1 MAEIRKSSK
10 GEGFQSAAG
19 LMRYFD
25 AEDDLAIKIPPKAVF
40 LMCVLTTA
48 IVGLAAVAIRV

>member
-1 MAEIRKSSK
+1 MAEIRRSAK

-25 AEDDLAIKIPPKAVF
+25 AEDSKAVKIPPQAVF
-40 LMCVLTTA
+40 LFCVVTVA
-48 IVGLAAVAIRV
+48 IVGLAAVLIQV

>member
-25 AEDDLAIKIPPKAVF
+25 AEDTRAVKVPPQAVF

-48 IVGLAAVAIRV
+48 IVGLAAVFIRV

>member
-1 MAEIRKSSK
+1 MAEIRRSSK

-25 AEDDLAIKIPPKAVF
+25 AEDDRAIKIPPQAVF
-40 LMCVLTTA
+40 LFCVITCAL
-48 IVGLAAVAIRV
+48 VGLAAVFVAV

>member
-1 MAEIRKSSK
+1 MAEIRRSSK

-25 AEDDLAIKIPPKAVF
+25 AEDDRAVKIPPQAVF
-40 LMCVLTTA
+40 VFCVVTVA
-48 IVGLAAVAIRV
+48 IVGLAAVFVAV

>member
-1 MAEIRKSSK
+1 MAEIKRSSK

-25 AEDDLAIKIPPKAVF
+25 AEDDRAIKIPPQAVMVF
-40 LMCVLTTA
+40 CVITVT
-48 IVGLAAVAIRV
+48 IVGLAAVFIKV